1 MKRVI
6 RTTPYTVNLD
16 AIADEVAK
24 DNPDAAL
31 NLWFH
36 IDDQVENLANPNF
49 PRRRGRVKGSSELV
63 AHPNYIVILEEDA
76 ATVTVL
82 NVVHSR
88 RQWPPKPTRNRPK
101 NIG

>member
-16 AIADEVAK
+16 AIVDEVAQ
-24 DNPDAAL
+24 DNPEAAL

-36 IDDQVENLANPNF
+36 IDDQVGNLADPNF

-63 AHPNYIVILEEDA
+63 AHPNYIVILEEDE

>member
-1 MKRVI
+1 MKRII

-24 DNPDAAL
+24 DNPEAAL

-36 IDDQVENLANPNF
+36 IDDQVGQLVDPNF
-49 PRRRGRVKGSSELV
+49 LRRRGRVKGTSELV

-88 RQWPPKPTRNRPK
+88 RQWPPKPTRKRP
-101 NIG
+101 

>member
-24 DNPDAAL
+24 DNPEAAL

-36 IDDQVENLANPNF
+36 IDDQVGNLADPNF
-49 PRRRGRVKGSSELV
+49 PRRRGRVKGTSELV

-88 RQWPPKPTRNRPK
+88 RQWPPKPGRK
-101 NIG
+101 K

>member
-16 AIADEVAK
+16 AIVDEVAQ
-24 DNPDAAL
+24 DNPEAAL

-36 IDDQVENLANPNF
+36 IDDQVGNLADPNF

-63 AHPNYIVILEEDA
+63 AHPNNIVILEEDE

>member
-24 DNPDAAL
+24 DNPEAAL

-36 IDDQVENLANPNF
+36 IDDQVEKLADENF
-49 PRRRGRVKGSSELV
+49 PRRPGRVKGTRELV

-76 ATVTVL
+76 AVVTVL

-88 RQWPPKPTRNRPK
+88 RQWPPKPTRN
-101 NIG
+101 